1 MSGSRLL
8 YDPFLSLVQ
17 WIANVCYSVI
27 GDDFANFVRAAIE
40 ARNEGVAQKQHL
52 HVEVD
57 PEILA
62 VINAS
67 TAVSTSKGN
76 AAHLMKINSKRRRT
90 RAEMEEFRAMG
101 DGQARLIDLKDAR
114 IGQLESQ
121 LHDSKSKLQAAQGS
135 EELVAQLIAA
145 GVLV

>member
-1 MSGSRLL
+1 M
-8 YDPFLSLVQ
+8 PVQ
-17 WIANVCYSVI
+17 WIVNVCYTVI
-27 GDDFANFVRAAIE
+27 GRDFSDFVRGAIE
-40 ARNEGVAQKQHL
+40 ARNEHVANKQHL

-67 TAVSTSKGN
+67 SAVSTQKGN

-101 DGQARLIDLKDAR
+101 DRN
-114 IGQLESQ
+114 
-121 LHDSKSKLQAAQGS
+121 
-135 EELVAQLIAA
+135 
-145 GVLV
+145 